1 MRQFTIIGNCQS
13 DCILQF
19 LLHRPERKMRQNKEI
34 SHYIFFIL
42 KNI

>member
-1 MRQFTIIGNCQS
+1 MIINPS
-13 DCILQF
+13 SKTTE
-19 LLHRPERKMRQNKEI
+19 LHRPERKMRQNKEI